1 MNHKHTKTTTEFS
14 NKKINMHLNRKLSAA
29 SIAAFLFALLF
40 CFIPGIK
47 EAIPSFSIKKT
58 SPHFVDL
65 FPLYLL
71 FFTPF
76 FLIMGT
82 LGTVIVDLLVSAFV
96 KDRSK
101 KIDFIMSFIFHAI
114 FGLLMFEFGMMGV
127 ILIFIVDRILSIRKE
142 NYSYLYPLGCL
153 VLSAIIGT
161 LVYFIFTIV

>member
-1 MNHKHTKTTTEFS
+1 MNYKHTKITTEFS

-29 SIAAFLFALLF
+29 IIAMVLFALLF

-47 EAIPSFSIKKT
+47 ESIPNFTIKKN
-58 SPHFVDL
+58 SSHFIEL

-76 FLIMGT
+76 FLIIGT

-96 KDRSK
+96 KERSK

-114 FGLLMFEFGMMGV
+114 FGFLMFEFGMMGV

-142 NYSYLYPLGCL
+142 SYSYLYPLGYL

-161 LVYFIFTIV
+161 LVYFISTIV

>member
-1 MNHKHTKTTTEFS
+1 
-14 NKKINMHLNRKLSAA
+14 MHLNRKLSAA
-29 SIAAFLFALLF
+29 IIAAFLFALLF

-47 EAIPSFSIKKT
+47 EAIPNFSVEQN
-58 SPHFVDL
+58 SPHFIDL

-96 KDRSK
+96 KERSK

-114 FGLLMFEFGMMGV
+114 FGFLMFEFGMMGV

-142 NYSYLYPLGCL
+142 SYSYLYPLGYL

-161 LVYFIFTIV
+161 LVYFIFAII

>member
-1 MNHKHTKTTTEFS
+1 MNDKHTKTTTEFS

-29 SIAAFLFALLF
+29 IIAAFLFALLF

-47 EAIPSFSIKKT
+47 ESIPNFTIKKNG
-58 SPHFVDL
+58 SHFIEL

-101 KIDFIMSFIFHAI
+101 KIDFVLSFIFHAI
-114 FGLLMFEFGMMGV
+114 FGFLMFEFGMIGIV
-127 ILIFIVDRILSIRKE
+127 LIFVVDRILSIRKE

>member
-1 MNHKHTKTTTEFS
+1 
-14 NKKINMHLNRKLSAA
+14 
-29 SIAAFLFALLF
+29 
-40 CFIPGIK
+40 
-47 EAIPSFSIKKT
+47 
-58 SPHFVDL
+58 
-65 FPLYLL
+65 
-71 FFTPF
+71 
-76 FLIMGT
+76 MGT

-114 FGLLMFEFGMMGV
+114 FGLLMFEFGMLGV
-127 ILIFIVDRILSIRKE
+127 ILIFIVDRLLSIRKE

>member
-29 SIAAFLFALLF
+29 IIAAFLFTLLF
-40 CFIPGIK
+40 CFMPGIK
-47 EAIPSFSIKKT
+47 ESIPNFSIKKT

-82 LGTVIVDLLVSAFV
+82 LGTVIVDLLVSA
-96 KDRSK
+96 K

-142 NYSYLYPLGCL
+142 NYSYLSPLGCL
-153 VLSAIIGT
+153 VLSVIIGT

>member
-29 SIAAFLFALLF
+29 IIAAFLFTLLF
-40 CFIPGIK
+40 CFMPGIK
-47 EAIPSFSIKKT
+47 ESIPNFSIKKT
-58 SPHFVDL
+58 SPNFIDL

-96 KDRSK
+96 KDR
-101 KIDFIMSFIFHAI
+101 
-114 FGLLMFEFGMMGV
+114 
-127 ILIFIVDRILSIRKE
+127 
-142 NYSYLYPLGCL
+142 
-153 VLSAIIGT
+153 
-161 LVYFIFTIV
+161 

>member
-1 MNHKHTKTTTEFS
+1 MNHKHTKTNTEFS

-29 SIAAFLFALLF
+29 IIAAFLFALLF

-47 EAIPSFSIKKT
+47 ESIPNFTIKKN
-58 SPHFVDL
+58 SSHFSEL

-96 KDRSK
+96 KERSK

-114 FGLLMFEFGMMGV
+114 FGLLMFEFGMLGV

-142 NYSYLYPLGCL
+142 SYTYLYPLVCL
-153 VLSAIIGT
+153 VVSAIIGT
-161 LVYFIFTIV
+161 LVHFISTIG